1 MLPLI
6 EDAAQAQG
14 ASRNGRNS
22 GQWGRAGGTSF
33 YPGKN
38 LGAYG
43 DAGAVL
49 TNDAEI
55 AARVRAMRNHG
66 GEAKYEHTYIGTNSR
81 LDTMQA
87 VVLRAKLRRLEG
99 WNEQRRVAADRYA
112 ELLGDVAGVTLPT
125 TLDGNVHVWHLY
137 VIEVDDRDEVL
148 ARLNADGIGAGI
160 HYPMPVHLTEAFAA
174 SLGHGRGDFPVAE
187 RLASSH
193 PVAADLPRHH
203 RGATGAGGRELGRR
217 GARMSSSDVFVHP
230 LGVCESDTVGD
241 GTRVWAFAHV
251 LPGASVGAGCNI
263 CDHAFI
269 EGGAVVGDR
278 VTVKNAVLIWDGVT
292 VEDDVFI
299 GPNAIFTNDFVPRA
313 HVRKSAGG
321 VRAHRRSQR
330 GIDRRQRNHRV
341 RGDDRRQRPRRRR
354 RRGHPRR
361 SRPRPRRRQPR
372 PPGRL
377 GVPLRRTARRPTR
390 LSLLRYTTSESR

>member
-1 MLPLI
+1 MLPVHLFGQIAPLERLEGRLAEAGVALI

-49 TNDAEI
+49 TNDDEI
-55 AARVRAMRNHG
+55 AARVRALRNHG

-99 WNEQRRVAADRYA
+99 WNEQRRAAADRYA
-112 ELLGDVAGVTLPT
+112 ELLADVDGVTLPT

-160 HYPMPVHLTEAFAA
+160 HYPMPIHLTEAFAA
-174 SLGHGRGDFPVAE
+174 TLGHGRGDFPVAE
-187 RLASSH
+187 RLATRILSLPIFPGITAAQQERVAESL
-193 PVAADLPRHH
+193 VAA
-203 RGATGAGGRELGRR
+203 
-217 GARMSSSDVFVHP
+217 
-230 LGVCESDTVGD
+230 
-241 GTRVWAFAHV
+241 
-251 LPGASVGAGCNI
+251 
-263 CDHAFI
+263 
-269 EGGAVVGDR
+269 
-278 VTVKNAVLIWDGVT
+278 
-292 VEDDVFI
+292 
-299 GPNAIFTNDFVPRA
+299 
-313 HVRKSAGG
+313 
-321 VRAHRRSQR
+321 VRA
-330 GIDRRQRNHRV
+330 
-341 RGDDRRQRPRRRR
+341 
-354 RRGHPRR
+354 
-361 SRPRPRRRQPR
+361 
-372 PPGRL
+372 
-377 GVPLRRTARRPTR
+377 
-390 LSLLRYTTSESR
+390 